1 MFIVHYCW
9 VQNILY
15 IHHIAPLTNF
25 HVNITYVFIIHYKH
39 SLPASFAF
47 YKHKNI
53 ALYAN
58 IYNFSFQQ
66 FHEKKDVLFTRIARK
81 STKPFFTVG
90 ISKIAEA
97 EIVLTKKYNP
107 CCHTHHRNSKN
118 DFQKRC
124 FLQFVS
130 IFSLLCF
137 TTLIYP
143 LLCFAVPDNI
153 FFVSKLVTYLLYQAM
168 KTNNKIF
175 DISQKRR
182 WRKNFKIYVPRF

>member
-39 SLPASFAF
+39 SLPACLLCLLQTQK
-47 YKHKNI
+47 YCIVCK
-53 ALYAN
+53 
-58 IYNFSFQQ
+58 YNFSFQQ

-107 CCHTHHRNSKN
+107 CCHTHHRNPKIN
-118 DFQKRC
+118 FQKRY

-153 FFVSKLVTYLLYQAM
+153 YIFLYQNWLH
-168 KTNNKIF
+168 TCYIR
-175 DISQKRR
+175 Q
-182 WRKNFKIYVPRF
+182 

>member
-1 MFIVHYCW
+1 MFIVHYFW

-39 SLPASFAF
+39 
-47 YKHKNI
+47 KIRKKN
-53 ALYAN
+53 
-58 IYNFSFQQ
+58 
-66 FHEKKDVLFTRIARK
+66 
-81 STKPFFTVG
+81 P
-90 ISKIAEA
+90 EA

-107 CCHTHHRNSKN
+107 CCHTHHRNPKIN
-118 DFQKRC
+118 FQKRY

-182 WRKNFKIYVPRF
+182 WRKTFKIYVPRF